1 MNLNIH
7 QKMRIQFHLV
17 MYHFHYQCFLIQE
30 FYINLLFLYH
40 LFEVVN
46 LLLNFTII
54 CKMTIF
60 FTFETFFFF
69 SNFLLSCFL

>member
-17 MYHFHYQCFLIQE
+17 IYHFHYQCLLIQE

-40 LFEVVN
+40 LFEVG
-46 LLLNFTII
+46 
-54 CKMTIF
+54 
-60 FTFETFFFF
+60 
-69 SNFLLSCFL
+69 